1 MDSHNQLFNK
11 TKFKNFRKHLRNNF
25 TPAEATL
32 WQYLKNKQINGRR
45 FRRQFGVDKY
55 VLDFYCPAENLAVEL
70 DGEDHF
76 SDFILTMKIQLP
88 FFKHL

>member
-1 MDSHNQLFNK
+1 MNNNQLFNK